1 MKGTLKKKIGKYICQ
16 VNFTIVGLTDSTKEE
31 FNKLKAQEGKH
42 NDEIA
47 RD

>member
-16 VNFTIVGLTDSTKEE
+16 VNFTIDGLTNRTMEE
-31 FNKLKAQEGKH
+31 FNKLKAQEGKR